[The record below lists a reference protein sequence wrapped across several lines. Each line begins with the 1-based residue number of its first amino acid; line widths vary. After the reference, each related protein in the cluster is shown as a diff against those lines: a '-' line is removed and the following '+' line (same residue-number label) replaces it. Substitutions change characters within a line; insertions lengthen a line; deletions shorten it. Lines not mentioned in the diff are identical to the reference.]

1 MPLPRWLGIGGLLVA
16 GAVLGAALVPTTA
29 LQVENAGAQRSFEVA
44 LAGGRF
50 AITYQHSMY
59 DQPVTEEF
67 EAEPDGTIRLLSVS
81 SPSAA
86 VREYFGLSGAGE
98 RHAMDRRFRELV
110 FRIAAGPSQLLHTGS
125 TDRSFLDFG
134 AHGDRLVVHVLRAS
148 ALHLFLDHAVP
159 RS

>member
-1 MPLPRWLGIGGLLVA
+1 MRLRRWLGIGGLVVVGAALV
-16 GAVLGAALVPTTA
+16 AALVPTTI

-44 LAGGRF
+44 LPGGRF
-50 AITYQHSMY
+50 AVTYHHSMY

-67 EAEPDGTIRLLSVS
+67 EAEPDGTIRLVSVS

-86 VREYFGLSGAGE
+86 VREYFGLTGLGE

-110 FRIAAGPSQLLHTGS
+110 FRIAAGPGQRLHTGS

-134 AHGDRLVVHVLRAS
+134 AHGDRLVVHALRAS
-148 ALHLFLDHAVP
+148 ALHLILDHSIT